1 MATDD
6 FNRADNADLG
16 ANWTIQSGQAA
27 LQIVSNRAVPSNNFS
42 DCGEIWVA
50 DSFSDDQYSESVVT
64 ALHSSAPAET
74 GIGPIVRGS
83 TSVASYYAVVVNSTA
98 ANPWTLAKRVTGTYS
113 DLHDGLDL
121 FANGDTVRL
130 EVSGTTLTVKRNG
143 STIYTTT
150 DPSVTTG
157 RPGIWYS
164 SAASDEAVDSWAG
177 GDLVTAAITQL
188 PKYAPIP
195 FMSNQRI

>member
-83 TSVASYYAVVVNSTA
+83 TSVASYYAVVVDPQPLIRGHLRNVSPARIRIST
-98 ANPWTLAKRVTGTYS
+98 
-113 DLHDGLDL
+113 
-121 FANGDTVRL
+121 TVL
-130 EVSGTTLTVKRNG
+130 ICSLTAIRTSRSLWNN
-143 STIYTTT
+143 T
-150 DPSVTTG
+150 D
-157 RPGIWYS
+157 R
-164 SAASDEAVDSWAG
+164 
-177 GDLVTAAITQL
+177 
-188 PKYAPIP
+188 
-195 FMSNQRI
+195 